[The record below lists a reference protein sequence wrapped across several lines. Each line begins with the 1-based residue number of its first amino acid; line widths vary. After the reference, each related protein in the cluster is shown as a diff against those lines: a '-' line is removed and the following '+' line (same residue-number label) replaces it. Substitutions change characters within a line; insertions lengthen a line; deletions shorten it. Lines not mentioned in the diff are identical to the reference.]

1 MPGFLIFTLI
11 RYFLNQSQIFLT
23 YPMMKAFLKSGLC
36 MIIVIGLM
44 GGCSESETSSNAQK
58 EWAIALHG
66 GAGTIS
72 KDLPD
77 SIRQNYYD
85 GLEQALR
92 TGQIV
97 LREGGSA
104 LDAVEHVVR
113 NLEDNPLFNAGHGAV
128 FTKEGKHELDAAIM
142 DGSTLEAGAL
152 TGLTTV
158 KNPISL
164 ARIVM
169 NDSPHLF
176 FSGIG
181 AEEYANQ
188 TDVERV
194 DNESFHTDHRYEQW
208 QQSQEQ
214 SSVLEK
220 PQNNRTMTE
229 WVEDV
234 KFGTV
239 GAVAL
244 DAEGNLAAATSTG
257 GMTNKQFGRVGDV
270 PIIGS
275 GTFANHV
282 AAISATGWGE
292 QIMRNVSA
300 NTIAN
305 YMEFNNATL
314 EEAMDFVLQER
325 LDPGDAGFI
334 GVDSEGDIV
343 MKMNTAGMFRA
354 SLDSDGEKTVM
365 IWEDM

>member
-1 MPGFLIFTLI
+1 MKILHNSFSLLFTLLI
-11 RYFLNQSQIFLT
+11 V
-23 YPMMKAFLKSGLC
+23 SGSIL
-36 MIIVIGLM
+36 LS
-44 GGCSESETSSNAQK
+44 GCSESPENTERV

-77 SIRQNYYD
+77 SIRQQYYN
-85 GLEQALR
+85 GLEQAVR

-104 LDAVEHVVR
+104 LDAVEQVVR
-113 NLEDNPLFNAGHGAV
+113 NLENNPLFNAGKGAV
-128 FTKEGKHELDAAIM
+128 FTSEGTHELDAAIM
-142 DGSTLEAGAL
+142 DGSTLEAGAI
-152 TGLTTV
+152 TGVTTV

-164 ARIVM
+164 ARSVM
-169 NDSPHLF
+169 EESNHIF
-176 FSGIG
+176 FSGQG
-181 AEEYANQ
+181 AEQYADQ

-194 DNESFHTDHRYEQW
+194 ENDHFFTQNRYDAWQRVQGQSMNLEES
-208 QQSQEQ
+208 SP
-214 SSVLEK
+214 LEK
-220 PQNNRTMTE
+220 E
-229 WVEDV
+229 WLIDK

-244 DAEGNLAAATSTG
+244 DIDGNLAAATSTG

-292 QIMRNVSA
+292 KIMQQVSA

-305 YMEFNNATL
+305 LVEFGGYSL
-314 EEAMDFVLQER
+314 EGAVDFLLNER
-325 LDPGDAGFI
+325 LQPDEAGFI
-334 GVDSEGDIV
+334 AVDSNGNIV
-343 MKMNTAGMFRA
+343 MKMNTPGMFRGSIN
-354 SLDSDGEKTVM
+354 SLGEKEVK
-365 IWEDM
+365 IWVEE

>member
-1 MPGFLIFTLI
+1 MKSLLKPTLSLFLF
-11 RYFLNQSQIFLT
+11 
-23 YPMMKAFLKSGLC
+23 
-36 MIIVIGLM
+36 VGLM
-44 GGCSESETSSNAQK
+44 AGCSQNNSDSATQQ

-72 KDLPD
+72 QDLPD
-77 SIRQNYYD
+77 SIRQNYYE
-85 GLEQALR
+85 GLEEALR

-113 NLEDNPLFNAGHGAV
+113 NLEDNPLFNAGRGSV

-142 DGSTLEAGAL
+142 DGSTLGAGAL

-169 NDSPHLF
+169 NESPHIF
-176 FSGIG
+176 FSGVG
-181 AEEYANQ
+181 AEEFANQ
-188 TDVERV
+188 TEVERV
-194 DNESFHTDHRYEQW
+194 DNESFHTDRRFEQW
-208 QQSQEQ
+208 QQAQEQ
-214 SSVLEK
+214 SQNTLK
-220 PQNNRTMTE
+220 PKSE
-229 WVEDV
+229 WNMADWIEDV

-292 QIMRNVSA
+292 QIMRNVSV

-314 EEAMDFVLQER
+314 DEAMDFVLNER

-334 GVDSEGDIV
+334 GVDNRGNIV
-343 MKMNTAGMFRA
+343 MKMNTSGMFRA
-354 SLDSDGEKTVM
+354 SLNSEGEKTVK